1 MNTLAQK
8 HISDYLD
15 SLRVERRLSPHTLSN
30 YGRDL
35 DRLEKFCD
43 QRDVLSWDAFTVHY
57 ARNYVAWLHHNNL
70 SGRSIAR
77 LLSAARSFYRYL
89 IKQATVSHN
98 PLEGVAAPKSPKL
111 LPKTLDIEQ
120 VGLLVAVNDRQP
132 LALRD
137 RAIMELLYSSGLRL
151 AELVSLDVTDI
162 DLADATVRVTGK
174 GGKTRIVPVG
184 RFAREAIREWLA
196 CRGEVVKQDEL
207 ALFVNGRGNR
217 ISGRGVQGRIQ
228 HWARHQGV
236 GVPVH
241 PHMLRHSFAS
251 HLLESS
257 GDLRAVQE
265 LLGHADIATTQVY
278 THLNF
283 QHLAKV
289 YDQTHPR
296 ARRKDRSGD

>member
-1 MNTLAQK
+1 MNTSAQK
-8 HISDYLD
+8 QISGYLD

-35 DRLEKFCD
+35 GRLEKFCD
-43 QRDVLSWDAFTVHY
+43 QQHILSWDMLTVHDS
-57 ARNYVAWLHHNNL
+57 RNYVAHLHHNNL

-89 IKQATVSHN
+89 IKQNTVSYN

-120 VGLLVAVNDRQP
+120 VGLLVAVDSRQP

-151 AELVSLDVTDI
+151 AELVSLGVADI
-162 DLADATVRVTGK
+162 DLVDATVRVTGK

-184 RFAREAIREWLA
+184 RFAREATQEWLV
-196 CRGEVVKQDEL
+196 CRGEVAKQAES
-207 ALFVNGRGNR
+207 ALFVNSRGQR

-228 HWARHQGV
+228 YWARRQGV

-289 YDQTHPR
+289 YDQAHPR
-296 ARRKDRSGD
+296 ARRKGNGD